1 MRLVALDR
9 EGAAVTPARRLLLLA
24 PSAPLVAALV
34 LPAGW
39 ESPVPLCLVKGLTG
53 LDCPGCGSL
62 RGVHDLLHGDW
73 RGALG
78 HNALLPLTLPLLG
91 WLGGSWIAGRR
102 PPVPNALA
110 VSLLLVAVAFGVAR
124 NG

>member
-1 MRLVALDR
+1 VSRRAALAGAGLALALALLYALD
-9 EGAAVTPARRLLLLA
+9 PAR
-24 PSAPLVAALV
+24 
-34 LPAGW
+34 
-39 ESPVPLCLVKGLTG
+39 SPFSLCPIHALTG

>member
-1 MRLVALDR
+1 MTRRALLAGAGLALALALLFALD
-9 EGAAVTPARRLLLLA
+9 PARAPVSLCPVHALL
-24 PSAPLVAALV
+24 
-34 LPAGW
+34 
-39 ESPVPLCLVKGLTG
+39 G

-91 WLGGSWIAGRR
+91 WLLGHWIAGRQPR
-102 PPVPNALA
+102 IPSA
-110 VSLLLVAVAFGVAR
+110 VSVSMLVVVVAFGVVR